1 MSVVGRFAPSPSGRM
16 HLGNL
21 LCALLAWLSVR
32 AKGGKYILRIE
43 DLDTARC
50 KPAYAR
56 QLEEDLRWL
65 GLDWDEGGSLGGPD
79 APYDQSL
86 RSGLYQAALERL
98 LELGVV
104 YPCFCTRAQLLASS
118 APHREDGLTVYA
130 GTCRDVTW
138 AEAER
143 RTAETGRRPA
153 LRLQVPEETMA
164 FTDGH
169 MGLVRELLPTE
180 CGDFL
185 LRRSDGL
192 FAYQL
197 AVVVDDAAM
206 GVTEVVRGADLLSST
221 PRQLL
226 LYRLLGLTPPEFYHF
241 PLLLDSQGRR
251 LSKRDGS
258 LGLEALQSR
267 CTPEEV
273 VGKLAFLAGLNP
285 SAAPC
290 GPWELVGDF
299 RWDRVPREDI
309 RLPDGL
315 F

>member
-1 MSVVGRFAPSPSGRM
+1 METGRFAPSPSGRM

-21 LCALLAWLSVR
+21 FCALLSWLSVKSR
-32 AKGGKYILRIE
+32 GGRWILRIE

-50 KPAYAR
+50 RPDYAR
-56 QLEEDLRWL
+56 QVEEDLRWL
-65 GLDWDEGGSLGGPD
+65 GLAWDEGGSAGGPD
-79 APYDQSL
+79 APYFQSQ
-86 RSGLYQAALERL
+86 RTALYEAALARL
-98 LELGVV
+98 RGMGLV
-104 YPCFCTRAQLLASS
+104 YPCFCTRAQLHAAS
-118 APHREDGLTVYA
+118 APHREDGLTVYP
-130 GTCRDVTW
+130 GTCRDLPPEEI
-138 AEAER
+138 AAR
-143 RTAETGRRPA
+143 MAAGRRPA
-153 LRLQVPEETMA
+153 LRLRVPEETVT

-169 MGLVRELLPTE
+169 LGEVSEYLPTD

-226 LYRLLGLTPPEFYHF
+226 LYELLGLPAPRFRHF
-241 PLLLDSQGRR
+241 PLLLSPDGRR
-251 LSKRDGS
+251 LSKRDGD
-258 LGLEALQSR
+258 LGLAALQTR

-273 VGKLAFLAGLNP
+273 VGKLAYLAGQNP
-285 SAAPC
+285 SAAPQT
-290 GPWELVGDF
+290 PQALAEAFDWNA
-299 RWDRVPREDI
+299 VPRQDI
-309 RLPDGL
+309 PLPPGL

>member
-1 MSVVGRFAPSPSGRM
+1 METVGRFAPSPSGRM

-21 LCALLAWLSVR
+21 LCALLAWLS
-32 AKGGKYILRIE
+32 AKSKGGKLILRIE

-56 QLEEDLRWL
+56 QLEADLRWL
-65 GLDWDEGGSLGGPD
+65 GLTWDEGGSDGGPC
-79 APYDQSL
+79 APYDQS
-86 RSGLYQAALERL
+86 RRTALYQAALE
-98 LELGVV
+98 ELQRQGVV

-130 GTCRDVTW
+130 GTCRGLTAD
-138 AEAER
+138 EAER
-143 RTAETGRRPA
+143 RRRETGREPA
-153 LRLQVPEETMA
+153 LRLRVPEETVR

-169 MGLVRELLPTE
+169 MGPVAEYLPTD

-241 PLLLDSQGRR
+241 PLLLDARGRR

-258 LGLEALQSR
+258 LGLEALQVR
-267 CTPEEV
+267 YTPEEI

-285 SAAPC
+285 AAAPC
-290 GPWELVGDF
+290 RPEELLEDF
-299 RWDRVPREDI
+299 HWRRVPLEDV
-309 RLPDGL
+309 RLPEDL